1 MREFDAATASAP
13 EPETMSLTKYEFFT
27 LLGTILGVG
36 IVLGV
41 LIVFSFGQAAADRR
55 AFQAEAAADR
65 RAEDIKMDEFRDR
78 MAEYRNHMQR
88 LGVRYARPEGQRD
101 AGAPR

>member
-1 MREFDAATASAP
+1 MNDPDTRTGPAP
-13 EPETMSLTKYEFFT
+13 EPETMSLTRYEFFT
-27 LLGTILGVG
+27 IIGTILGVG

-65 RAEDIKMDEFRDR
+65 RASDAEMDEFRDR
-78 MAEYRNHMQR
+78 MDEYRRHLQR
-88 LGVRYARPEGQRD
+88 PGER
-101 AGAPR
+101 